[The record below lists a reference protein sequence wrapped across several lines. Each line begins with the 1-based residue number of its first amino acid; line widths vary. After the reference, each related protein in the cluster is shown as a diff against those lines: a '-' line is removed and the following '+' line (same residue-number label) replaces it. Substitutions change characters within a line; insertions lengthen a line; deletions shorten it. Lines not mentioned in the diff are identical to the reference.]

1 MPQMTTPALR
11 LAALL
16 SLAVAGGLPAQAQ
29 PQNPAQPEAHQPGTP
44 AAAPTPA
51 PATPPAATPSAD
63 GPGSAERSQRMDKP
77 GKSGGN
83 DKAAEPDVVNDTTL
97 VMACKQ
103 KALGILKNR
112 SPSVE
117 DIFIDMDG
125 LTVAQADTMV
135 GNTKVIG
142 VMMGEAYIQRD
153 KTDKVHRFLC
163 LTGEGGKVLMTFFT
177 ER

>member
-1 MPQMTTPALR
+1 MIRA
-11 LAALL
+11 AALPL
-16 SLAVAGGLPAQAQ
+16 VLPLAVSLILSPVMANVAHAQ
-29 PQNPAQPEAHQPGTP
+29 T
-44 AAAPTPA
+44 
-51 PATPPAATPSAD
+51 
-63 GPGSAERSQRMDKP
+63 
-77 GKSGGN
+77 
-83 DKAAEPDVVNDTTL
+83 DVVNDPSL
-97 VMACKQ
+97 VLACKQ
-103 KALGILKNR
+103 KALVALKKT

-125 LTVAQADTMV
+125 LTVAESDTVV
-135 GNTKVIG
+135 GNTKIIG